1 MSVLKEC
8 LSQGDKMNFSEE
20 LYESFEAEG
29 DRLTSEII
37 SNIMSY
43 DGLNIE
49 KIHQILVGNRCPFKR
64 HIHVCVKNNFDEILH
79 VGLQPS
85 KINYDILQEWVDT
98 YYSYK
103 FKSPI
108 EKSFCGFILYL
119 IYVRIHPHQDGNG
132 RTARYLFLE
141 NKLLEGTSNYFP
153 LSAILNNAALS
164 RVNDKMAT
172 LFSLIDIREKNVS
185 EEAYYTLSLSDKYVK
200 TILYIMYV
208 CISYKHIMINSSLEC
223 KIYKEYESFFEMLCH
238 YRNPLIGSTF
248 IEDDMSVV
256 KDVKLFLSNYID
268 ISKHVKV
275 LKVLDV

>member
-1 MSVLKEC
+1 MEFFRELRLNIHLNWSIVERSKRMFEPLIGI
-8 LSQGDKMNFSEE
+8 QGDKMKFSEE

-29 DRLTSEII
+29 DTLTPEII

-64 HIHVCVKNNFDEILH
+64 SVHVCVKNNFDEILH
-79 VGLQPS
+79 IGLQPS

-141 NKLLEGTSNYFP
+141 NKLL
-153 LSAILNNAALS
+153 IL
-164 RVNDKMAT
+164 K
-172 LFSLIDIREKNVS
+172 
-185 EEAYYTLSLSDKYVK
+185 
-200 TILYIMYV
+200 
-208 CISYKHIMINSSLEC
+208 
-223 KIYKEYESFFEMLCH
+223 
-238 YRNPLIGSTF
+238 
-248 IEDDMSVV
+248 
-256 KDVKLFLSNYID
+256 
-268 ISKHVKV
+268 
-275 LKVLDV
+275 